1 MIDDITFVDL
11 VVLIKITPNTPME
24 KLGAVLNATIF
35 DASNIAGTLKQ
46 KDLINFTANYPG
58 PNFITIT
65 DTGKA
70 LIAEAESKSSSPLD
84 QLDHSLLSQVAG
96 GRRLLSDLQSTLGIR
111 AKDLAMRLYKLNKQN
126 LIIYELRN
134 GSIELL
140 LTEQGFLQAKS
151 SGSQNMNK
159 QAPQGTYQ
167 SSQAQ
172 QKPVQINVNSPQQ
185 TPEVHPQKSEPKK
198 TPLIERPQQINSH
211 VQKTGDDDV
220 KVQNFGQPS
229 RDPETGKAPDMKEGS
244 KTLPYL
250 LMLIIILVAAL
261 ILYYVNFH

>member
-1 MIDDITFVDL
+1 MMDDITFVDL
-11 VVLIKITPNTPME
+11 VVLLKVTPNTPME

-70 LIAEAESKSSSPLD
+70 LIAEAESKSDSPLD
-84 QLDHSLLSQVAG
+84 QLDHSLLSQMAG

-151 SGSQNMNK
+151 SGNQNMNN
-159 QAPQGTYQ
+159 QAPQSAYQ

-172 QKPVQINVNSPQQ
+172 QKPVQINVHSPQQ
-185 TPEVHPQKSEPKK
+185 APEVQPQRSEPKK
-198 TPLIERPQQINSH
+198 TPLIERPMQINSH
-211 VQKTGDDDV
+211 TEEAGNNEVE
-220 KVQNFGQPS
+220 VQNVGQAG
-229 RDPETGKAPDMKEGS
+229 RDPETGKAADMKEGS

-250 LMLIIILVAAL
+250 LMLIIILVAAF